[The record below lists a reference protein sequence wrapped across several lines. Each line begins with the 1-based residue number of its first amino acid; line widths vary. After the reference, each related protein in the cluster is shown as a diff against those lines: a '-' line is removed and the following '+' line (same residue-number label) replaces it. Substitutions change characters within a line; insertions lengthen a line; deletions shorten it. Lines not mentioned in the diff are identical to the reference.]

1 MCLSLITSALSA
13 AFGASCGALA
23 AYRLMCR
30 KEDERRKDEYLAL
43 LLLVYEHLESLYTT
57 FSDAAEL
64 SVKEV
69 DSAKVVVFDLP
80 LPELPLSPEQM
91 QSLMQ
96 LAPDKQMPSTLI
108 KVQHFLNTHARRV
121 KSSGANFLTLEFVEN
136 QVEQLRFML
145 LSVRTQYEQA
155 SNAAFPLDE
164 LAHT

>member
-1 MCLSLITSALSA
+1 
-13 AFGASCGALA
+13 
-23 AYRLMCR
+23 MCR

-43 LLLVYEHLESLYTT
+43 LLLVYEHLESLFTT

-69 DSAKVVVFDLP
+69 DGQKVVVFDLP
-80 LPELPLSPEQM
+80 LPELPLSPEQL

-108 KVQHFLNTHARRV
+108 KVQHFLNAHARRV
-121 KSSGANFLTLEFVEN
+121 KSSGANVLSLEFVEN
-136 QVEQLRFML
+136 QVAQLRFML

-155 SNAAFPLDE
+155 ANAAFPLDE
-164 LAHT
+164 IAHR

>member
-1 MCLSLITSALSA
+1 MCLSLITNALSA

-30 KEDERRKDEYLAL
+30 KEDERRKNEYLAL

-57 FSDAAEL
+57 FSDASEL
-64 SVKEV
+64 SVKEG
-69 DSAKVVVFDLP
+69 DGQKVVVFDLP
-80 LPELPLSPEQM
+80 LPELPISPEQM

-108 KVQHFLNTHARRV
+108 KVQHFLNSHARRV
-121 KSSGANFLTLEFVEN
+121 ESSGANVLTLEFVKH

-145 LSVRTQYEQA
+145 LSVRTQYEQTA
-155 SNAAFPLDE
+155 NDAFPLDE
-164 LAHT
+164 IERR